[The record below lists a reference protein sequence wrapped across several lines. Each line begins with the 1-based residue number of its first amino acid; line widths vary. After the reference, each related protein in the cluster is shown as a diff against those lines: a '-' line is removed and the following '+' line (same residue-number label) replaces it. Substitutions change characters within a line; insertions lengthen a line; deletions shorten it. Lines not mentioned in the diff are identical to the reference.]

1 MASLFAKQNV
11 CYACIACALA
21 GAEDFTPCFASPITF
36 CISLLYENIICRS
49 PLFFLSYYPQK
60 WYNPIMNILEYE
72 NYQEKIPHG
81 NPLFPYITYPC
92 SIPLDFSR
100 VPLHWH
106 DEMEIIY
113 IKKGTGAI
121 TVDFKSYVV
130 TEGTIALILPGRLH
144 GIEQYMQE
152 SMEYENIIFHPG
164 ILISKKADTSNT
176 EFLAPLLSGALSV
189 PLLYQPGSPCYAE
202 IAACID
208 ANDEISRTNPPGY
221 QFFIKSQLFMLFY
234 ILFNKC
240 LLKEPAKRDHKSLEK
255 MKLILKYLENH
266 YMERITIA
274 DISAEVGLSQSHFMK
289 YFKNTMGTS
298 FIEYLNEY
306 RLTMASRLL
315 ISSESSIL
323 AIAEEVGYENLSYF
337 NRTFKKRFGMT
348 PRDYRKQSTKQL

>member
-1 MASLFAKQNV
+1 M
-11 CYACIACALA
+11 
-21 GAEDFTPCFASPITF
+21 
-36 CISLLYENIICRS
+36 
-49 PLFFLSYYPQK
+49 
-60 WYNPIMNILEYE
+60 
-72 NYQEKIPHG
+72 
-81 NPLFPYITYPC
+81 
-92 SIPLDFSR
+92 
-100 VPLHWH
+100 
-106 DEMEIIY
+106 
-113 IKKGTGAI
+113 
-121 TVDFKSYVV
+121 V

-144 GIEQYMQE
+144 GIEQYMQD

>member
-1 MASLFAKQNV
+1 MQNQASLQETKQH
-11 CYACIACALA
+11 
-21 GAEDFTPCFASPITF
+21 GAV
-36 CISLLYENIICRS
+36 R
-49 PLFFLSYYPQK
+49 
-60 WYNPIMNILEYE
+60 
-72 NYQEKIPHG
+72 
-81 NPLFPYITYPC
+81 FPFNLYPC
-92 SIPLDFSR
+92 TIPGDFQQ
-100 VPLHWH
+100 VALHWH
-106 DEMEIIY
+106 ESMELVFV
-113 IKKGTGAI
+113 KQGMGL
-121 TVDFKSYVV
+121 VQVGVV
-130 TEGTIALILPGRLH
+130 TYLAYRGDIFIFAPGTLHALRQAEGQR
-144 GIEQYMQE
+144 
-152 SMEYENIIFHPG
+152 MEYENIIFHPG